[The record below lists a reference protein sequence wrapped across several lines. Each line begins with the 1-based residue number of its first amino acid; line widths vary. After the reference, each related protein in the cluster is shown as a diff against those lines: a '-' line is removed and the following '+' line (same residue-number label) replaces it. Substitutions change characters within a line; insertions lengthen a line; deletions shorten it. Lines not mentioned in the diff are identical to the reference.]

1 MERYHCHL
9 EYFRALRRILNFLS
23 FIFITVLSVLQAL
36 IFGSSATVLSSGSS
50 LPFTVNTSIVPEVP
64 LLPGNTLE
72 DGYDDVT
79 EAPGPKDASFPGKN
93 EQEIIGVLD
102 KSDGNRYSWTGESRR
117 AVLLIF
123 IIYSYFT
130 ELRGNQCGAYCKR
143 SSRFI

>member
-1 MERYHCHL
+1 M
-9 EYFRALRRILNFLS
+9 
-23 FIFITVLSVLQAL
+23 VLSVLQTL
-36 IFGSSATVLSSGSS
+36 IFGLSATVLSSGSS
-50 LPFTVNTSIVPEVP
+50 LPFTVNTSIIPEVP

-79 EAPGPKDASFPGKN
+79 EDPRSKDASLPGKN

-123 IIYSYFT
+123 ITYSYCA
-130 ELRGNQCGAYCKR
+130 ELRGNQCGVYRKR
-143 SSRFI
+143 SPRFI